1 MPNANDLGESP
12 ADEPIDKAEHEFADW
27 ENRTHVMVEA
37 LREEGIIYTE
47 ELRAGIDALPSDLQG
62 SLSYYETWSA
72 SVENLLVGK
81 SIISKEEIDSK
92 VREMDERWGAN
103 DASSS

>member
-1 MPNANDLGESP
+1 MPNAHDQGENP
-12 ADEPIDKAEHEFADW
+12 ADESIDQTEHEFADW

-47 ELRAGIDALPSDLQG
+47 ELRAGIDALPSDLQE

-72 SVENLLVGK
+72 SV
-81 SIISKEEIDSK
+81 
-92 VREMDERWGAN
+92 WW
-103 DASSS
+103 SSRRRGTRTATRPIWPVA

>member
-1 MPNANDLGESP
+1 MPKAHDQSESP
-12 ADEPIDKAEHEFADW
+12 ADEPIEQTEHEFADW

-47 ELRAGIDALPSDLQG
+47 ELRAGIDALPSDLQE

-72 SVENLLVGK
+72 SVEGLLVSK
-81 SIISKEEIDSK
+81 SIMSKEEIDSK
-92 VREMDERWGAN
+92 VREMDERWGVAE
-103 DASSS
+103 

>member
-1 MPNANDLGESP
+1 MPKAHEQGGSP
-12 ADEPIDKAEHEFADW
+12 DDEPIEQTEHEFADW

-47 ELRAGIDALPSDLQG
+47 ELRAGIDALPSELQA

-72 SVENLLVGK
+72 SVENLLVEK
-81 SIISKEEIDSK
+81 SILSKEDIDSK
-92 VREMDERWGAN
+92 VREMDERWGVAG
-103 DASSS
+103 

>member
-1 MPNANDLGESP
+1 MSNAHDQGENP
-12 ADEPIDKAEHEFADW
+12 ADESIDQAEHEFADW

-47 ELRAGIDALPSDLQG
+47 ELRAGIDALPSEVQE

-72 SVENLLVGK
+72 SVENLLVEK

-92 VREMDERWGAN
+92 VREMDERWGVAG
-103 DASSS
+103 